1 VIAIRRPSN
10 VSGGSRYS
18 NPVPQI
24 TLGSPS
30 NPKATA
36 LEDNGPPLRAPLRSQ
51 TNAQTAKAPRSWYQ
65 TGAGLKLNAPALQH
79 VNPFDTT
86 QGSPRTGSATN
97 LKASLWAPTT
107 DRLSLDRSPLTTA
120 DGRIIPAI
128 VDPYSS
134 DHSDLAGKQ
143 FSPAQTPAYGNSH
156 VQLRPRSAVGRR
168 HSSFGIAGEVLA
180 ASPLRL
186 PLRTE
191 DHTAS
196 TKRPAGSMTPPE
208 SHTPQ
213 IQQSSIPD
221 PMSQGRFSSF
231 FPTDEDNVA
240 ITIAERAEARAK
252 DNVGSRTPF
261 FLWKTHSEPTTV
273 YRSRPYMDSIVTR
286 LEHNNG
292 TDSRRG
298 TMSRIPQPHAAHDIL
313 SDIDSF
319 IAHGKYHDASK
330 FNVSPGD
337 YEDVVNKKPSEVMDL
352 LQVEVQESARP
363 SFELGPDRDDPST
376 ARRQFADSKLRL
388 LLGVQGFVACFV
400 DQDQVEA
407 KVLGKIWGL
416 LYALCEVQLE
426 QVSVIQSRTLL
437 LIQHTDNR

>member
-1 VIAIRRPSN
+1 LKAPGIAIRRPSN
-10 VSGGSRYS
+10 ASGGSRYS

-24 TLGSPS
+24 TFGSPS
-30 NPKATA
+30 NPKPTA
-36 LEDNGPPLRAPLRSQ
+36 LAHDGPPRRAPLRPQ

-65 TGAGLKLNAPALQH
+65 TSAELKLNTTAVQH
-79 VNPFDTT
+79 VNPFDTA
-86 QGSPRTGSATN
+86 QGGPRPGSATN
-97 LKASLWAPTT
+97 PKASLWAPPT
-107 DRLSLDRSPLTTA
+107 DRSSMDRGPLTTA

-134 DHSDLAGKQ
+134 GHSDLVGRQ
-143 FSPAQTPAYGNSH
+143 YSPAQTPAYGNSQ

-191 DHTAS
+191 DYTAS

-213 IQQSSIPD
+213 IQQSWTPD
-221 PMSQGRFSSF
+221 PMSRGRLSSF
-231 FPTDEDNVA
+231 FKTDEDNVA
-240 ITIAERAEARAK
+240 ITVAERAESRAK

-261 FLWKTHSEPTTV
+261 FLWKTPSEPTTV
-273 YRSRPYMDSIVTR
+273 SRARPFKDSVVTR
-286 LEHNNG
+286 FGPSNG
-292 TDSRRG
+292 ADSRRG
-298 TMSRIPQPHAAHDIL
+298 TASRLPQPHAAHDIL

-330 FNVSPGD
+330 FDVSPSD
-337 YEDVVNKKPSEVMDL
+337 YEDIVNKKPSEVMDL

-363 SFELGPDRDDPST
+363 SFELAPDRDDPSI

-426 QVSVIQSRTLL
+426 QVSVIQSRA
-437 LIQHTDNR
+437 